1 MAINSINLKTVQAL
15 APKAIKPLAFV
26 FFLIAF
32 YFLLSATYYLWL
44 APKAQPG
51 QLKPQ
56 RASNGQQWTWF
67 RAERKPVKKAI
78 VDENVGK
85 TRLRATLKGI
95 IDIGERSVAIID
107 IAQNRDKSV
116 YKVGDK
122 LSSNATLET
131 IEATRVLIREGG
143 KLNELTMDLKTADIG
158 RSKSSGKNPGLRNAA
173 AGKPLTEVAN
183 ISSPM
188 LAGISFVQ
196 TESGDTGMSLGT
208 IDPGM
213 LEGTDLQGDD
223 VILSAGGTTVEQIL
237 ASPMSYQSLMRS
249 DSLDITVM
257 RDGQEQVININP
269 RSVAPNVMRMIGKNR

>member
-1 MAINSINLKTVQAL
+1 MAIKPINLKAAQAL
-15 APKAIKPLAFV
+15 APKAIKPMAFAL
-26 FFLIAF
+26 FLIAF
-32 YFLLSATYYLWL
+32 YFLLSAAYYLWL
-44 APKAQPG
+44 APNVQPG
-51 QLKPQ
+51 RLQSQ

-67 RAERKPVKKAI
+67 KAERKPVKKAP
-78 VDENVGK
+78 VNENVGK

-95 IDIGERSVAIID
+95 IDVGDRSVAIID
-107 IAQNRDKSV
+107 IPKNRDKSV

-122 LSSNATLET
+122 LSSNATLEV
-131 IEATRVLIREGG
+131 IEATRVLIRESG
-143 KLNELTMDLKTADIG
+143 KLSELTMELKTADIG
-158 RSKSSGKNPGLRNAA
+158 RSKSSSKNPGLKNQAVGR
-173 AGKPLTEVAN
+173 PLTEVAN

-213 LEGTDLQGDD
+213 LEGTDLKGDD
-223 VILSAGGTTVEQIL
+223 VVLSAGGTTVEQIL